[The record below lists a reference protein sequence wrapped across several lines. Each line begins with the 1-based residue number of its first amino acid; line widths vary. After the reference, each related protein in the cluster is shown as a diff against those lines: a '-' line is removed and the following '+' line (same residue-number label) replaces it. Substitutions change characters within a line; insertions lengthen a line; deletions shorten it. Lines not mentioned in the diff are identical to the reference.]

1 MNVETRNRL
10 ETIANVN
17 NSALLLIGCKATKYS
32 HECCEYN
39 ILTIGESNESKII
52 NDKIIGYVQ
61 VDNIEREKFLEI
73 SNKDAIFL
81 INNRTIVDNNF
92 TISTKIK
99 DVNEHKEQIIKQY
112 INSTD
117 IDLTTNIEKANNA
130 LNKSSNNDASYWTY
144 SAIYNLIKLSTAHDE
159 IIMSPAHLL
168 NQLKDRKVEFNID
181 EYFNLLDLE
190 NSTKSSVERRLQAL
204 NDLYRLLSIIINGN
218 QELFLR
224 RMKLIDNKIR
234 WFLENKMITNA
245 FSLLGYENLTV
256 IKKIYNEY
264 CIKKQITSHNYKII
278 DEILEENN
286 SPGIGKSTIKMLVV
300 TTDQQEINE
309 KLDTINNLRTEI
321 LDNISN

>member
-1 MNVETRNRL
+1 MNVETINRL

-73 SNKDAIFL
+73 SNKDAVFL
-81 INNRTIVDNNF
+81 INNRTVVDNNF
-92 TISTKIK
+92 TISTNIK
-99 DVNEHKEQIIKQY
+99 AVNEHKEQIIKQY

-181 EYFNLLDLE
+181 EYFSLLDLE
-190 NSTKSSVERRLQAL
+190 NSTKSSVERRSQAL
-204 NDLYRLLSIIINGN
+204 NDLYRLLSITISGN

-224 RMKLIDNKIR
+224 RMKLIDNKTR
-234 WFLENKMITNA
+234 WFLKNKMITNA
-245 FSLLGYENLTV
+245 FSLLGYENLSV
-256 IKKIYNEY
+256 IKRIYDEY
-264 CIKKQITSHNYKII
+264 CVKKHIGAHNYKII